1 MNKRFK
7 AIKYI
12 LLASIVM
19 MLSLGLTFKADTGPK
34 PALYITINNI
44 DSDIYVTLLA
54 NRESSGPYSEVK
66 EDSYRF
72 SELSEIDLKFY
83 EYAKSSDYY
92 FWGISQ
98 KLDKENNTF
107 SWTYYPPDEFLV
119 LCYIEDSDAFV
130 ITDKAL
136 SRYAFSSYFE
146 MNLVNESG
154 VYTFSN
160 IRKNYNYALEIM
172 HFMLRVIITL
182 AVEMALAYFLCGF
195 RGKAFIVILVANIL
209 TQVGLNVFLNI
220 IHVNSMLQIIFYA
233 FLEVMVMVVEMV
245 IYLIAL
251 RKIDKKYKVG
261 IIVLYTV
268 LANLL
273 SFGLGLVLFKL
284 FPGVI

>member
-1 MNKRFK
+1 MSKKTKTIRYLLFV
-7 AIKYI
+7 I
-12 LLASIVM
+12 LAVL
-19 MLSLGLTFKADTGPK
+19 LSFGLTFKADSGPK

-54 NRESSGPYSEVK
+54 NRESSGPYSDIK
-66 EDSYRF
+66 EGSHRF

-83 EYAKSSDYY
+83 EYAKATDYY

-119 LCYIEDSDAFV
+119 LCYIEDSDEFV

-146 MNLVNESG
+146 MNLVNDNG
-154 VYTFSN
+154 VYTFSK

-182 AVEMALAYFLCGF
+182 VIEMALAYFLFRF

-209 TQVGLNVFLNI
+209 TQVGLNVFLNV

-251 RKIDKKYKVG
+251 RKIDKKYEVG
-261 IIVLYTV
+261 IIIIYTV